1 VVPFSTLGWQ
11 TDRAYW
17 AKWFPAHYV
26 VEMVEQVRLWFYSL
40 LFFAVALRD
49 EPPYNVVQT
58 FEPMLDES
66 GGEFH
71 KTGENMVLLSEVM
84 EKVGADAIRW
94 TVSRQRADEV
104 MLFSLKA
111 LEEIKRRLLVL
122 WNTYSFFVT
131 YAELNGFDPAAPQVP
146 VSERPLMDRWLLS
159 VLHRL
164 VRDARNGLGEWDVRT
179 LTLRVE
185 GFIEDLSQW
194 YVRRS
199 RPRFWGTRDTRS
211 TLAAQQTLYVAL
223 TTLTRLVAPVMP
235 FFADALY
242 QRLVRR
248 VVAGSPASVHHT
260 AYPEAAAALIDDDL
274 ERRMDAAR
282 RVVTLAHSAR
292 QTANVKTRMP
302 LPRLVA
308 VFDRTDHDRE
318 LLAGQDDLAA
328 IVRDELNVK
337 EFEVRDD
344 AEGLVREIV
353 KPDLKVLGPKLGK
366 ELPRVRAAL
375 AEGRYE
381 RRDGAFVV
389 EGHTLEPSEVLL
401 SHEGTAGHAVGR
413 DAGLVVALDTRVT
426 PELEAEGLA
435 RELIRRVNEMRK
447 EADLAISDRIA
458 LRYETDNAFV
468 ASSTERFRELLATET
483 LATSVVSGSTG
494 IGTSWSGEVN
504 GRPITLELEKRS

>member
-1 VVPFSTLGWQ
+1 
-11 TDRAYW
+11 
-17 AKWFPAHYV
+17 
-26 VEMVEQVRLWFYSL
+26 
-40 LFFAVALRD
+40 
-49 EPPYNVVQT
+49 
-58 FEPMLDES
+58 
-66 GGEFH
+66 
-71 KTGENMVLLSEVM
+71 
-84 EKVGADAIRW
+84 
-94 TVSRQRADEV
+94 
-104 MLFSLKA
+104 
-111 LEEIKRRLLVL
+111 
-122 WNTYSFFVT
+122 
-131 YAELNGFDPAAPQVP
+131 
-146 VSERPLMDRWLLS
+146 
-159 VLHRL
+159 
-164 VRDARNGLGEWDVRT
+164 
-179 LTLRVE
+179 
-185 GFIEDLSQW
+185 
-194 YVRRS
+194 
-199 RPRFWGTRDTRS
+199 
-211 TLAAQQTLYVAL
+211 
-223 TTLTRLVAPVMP
+223 
-235 FFADALY
+235 
-242 QRLVRR
+242 
-248 VVAGSPASVHHT
+248 
-260 AYPEAAAALIDDDL
+260 
-274 ERRMDAAR
+274 
-282 RVVTLAHSAR
+282 
-292 QTANVKTRMP
+292 
-302 LPRLVA
+302 
-308 VFDRTDHDRE
+308 E